1 MSLNVWDSLA
11 SVLFHSVD
19 YTVDFNVF
27 QYMDLNVWTSM
38 YGLHRTSQ
46 LGLQTECVG
55 ACVLKGKTL
64 AKNREMQ
71 F

>member
-27 QYMDLNVWTSM
+27 QYMDLIVWTSV
-38 YGLHRTSQ
+38 YGPQCMDSIVPHSLDFKRS
-46 LGLQTECVG
+46 
-55 ACVLKGKTL
+55 VLALVCSKV
-64 AKNREMQ
+64 RR
-71 F
+71 